1 VFWARGEEL
10 SDWPKLVSKIEEGE
24 KRLERQHD
32 INRAIQLK
40 VKRYKN
46 PLFEMKFNY
55 GASKGKAFNEEAD
68 RYLVRKT

>member
-1 VFWARGEEL
+1 
-10 SDWPKLVSKIEEGE
+10 
-24 KRLERQHD
+24 
-32 INRAIQLK
+32 LK

-68 RYLVRKT
+68 RYLVREAQD